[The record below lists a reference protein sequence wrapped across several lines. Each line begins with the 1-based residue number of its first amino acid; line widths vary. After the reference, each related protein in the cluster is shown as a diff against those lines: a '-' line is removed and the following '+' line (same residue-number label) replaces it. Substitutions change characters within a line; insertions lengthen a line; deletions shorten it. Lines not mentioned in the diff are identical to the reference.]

1 MEKKYIIWI
10 MLALAIAGGLAY
22 NAMNPTTYKHPMQR

>member
-10 MLALAIAGGLAY
+10 MLALAVAGGLTY
-22 NAMNPTTYKHPMQR
+22 NVMNPTPYKHPMSR

>member
-10 MLALAIAGGLAY
+10 MLALAVAGGLAY
-22 NAMNPTTYKHPMQR
+22 NAMNPTDYKHPMSR

>member
-10 MLALAIAGGLAY
+10 MLALAAAGGLAY

>member
-10 MLALAIAGGLAY
+10 MLGLAIAGGIAY